1 MDISLVQLLIISS
14 MLGMLDK
21 LSKPIIISNRTQES
35 LRQQESLAAMSSN
48 FEEGVEDVGQALSAA
63 REVRSHGPYGVL
75 IGNEQLE
82 FMSAV
87 IADPVPTGRQIFEAA
102 GVREPLEHLVFQ
114 MLLNGLLEE
123 LRLDET
129 VDLRSASVEKFLVFR
144 NDRSFRLE
152 LDDRVVEWG
161 GTRISG
167 LTLKKLAEVDG
178 ATHVVWLDS
187 RGGTDR
193 QIDDA
198 ELVDLSTPGV
208 ERFYTALKSITIKVN
223 TRPHQVHT
231 ATLAFIAIV
240 MLAFPDAAPSETR
253 IYTVTFKRGP
263 DSNPEGTLVDGVSV
277 KIKNGML
284 FNVTFTD
291 KS

>member
-1 MDISLVQLLIISS
+1 
-14 MLGMLDK
+14 
-21 LSKPIIISNRTQES
+21 
-35 LRQQESLAAMSSN
+35 MSSN

-63 REVRSHGPYGVL
+63 REVRDHGPYGVL

-82 FMSAV
+82 FISAV
-87 IADPVPTGRQIFEAA
+87 ITDPVPTGRQILEAA

-123 LRLDET
+123 LRPDEM
-129 VDLRSASVEKFLVFR
+129 VDLRSAGVEKFLVFR

-152 LDDRVVEWG
+152 LDDRVIEWG

-167 LTLKKLAEVDG
+167 LTLKKLADADADADA
-178 ATHVVWLDS
+178 ATHVAWLDS

-198 ELVDLSTPGV
+198 ELVDLSAPGV
-208 ERFYTALKSITIKVN
+208 ERFYTALRSITIKVN

-231 ATLAFIAIV
+231 VTLSFIAIV

-263 DSNPEGTLVDGVSV
+263 DSNSEGTLVEGVTV